1 MVASRP
7 MERVEQPLS
16 APVVILTDG
25 TFPSHPKPL
34 TTLRNART
42 LICTDGSADSAIRHD
57 LAPQFIIGDLDS
69 LQKSPDDYDATV
81 IQLPDQDSTDLEK
94 ALDWCIQKSVR
105 EITILGA
112 TGQRDDHTLANI
124 LILSNYSGRVKLSM
138 LTDYAEINYV
148 EESYQ
153 FSCEQGQKVSL
164 LPLQEIIS
172 VTTEGLKYRL
182 QDEPLHRDGTG
193 ISNEAVGGNFSVTV
207 DSGGVFVFISYPE

>member
-1 MVASRP
+1 MIWIRCRKV
-7 MERVEQPLS
+7 
-16 APVVILTDG
+16 
-25 TFPSHPKPL
+25 
-34 TTLRNART
+34 RT
-42 LICTDGSADSAIRHD
+42 I
-57 LAPQFIIGDLDS
+57 
-69 LQKSPDDYDATV
+69 YDATV